1 MAILGELTVEIG
13 GDTSGLK
20 KAEAEVKKSSNRM
33 EQAFSRLGSAIAAA
47 ISVETAR
54 QVTLIADR
62 MTRLEGTV
70 RRLTKS
76 TGDFEKVWSK
86 LIDVSNENGAA
97 IQDTTALFQRFQ
109 LALGKVTDSND
120 DILSFVDTLQ
130 KIGRLGGSS
139 AEEMS
144 NALTQL
150 SQGFTGGIIRAEEW
164 NSITDQMPYLLKI
177 AADNIEGLNGDIG
190 KLRDAMLAG
199 QLTADTF
206 YKAIKRGSE
215 GINDEFEDLPDT
227 IDLAS
232 QKLNNNLSVAISN
245 IDKKLGASENIAEFI
260 GSMADLID
268 KLGKMGY
275 ESDKAAKGVG
285 GVSEAMI
292 NTDNRIKSLRMT
304 ISDLESAMDGDSF
317 ADGIVRFFE
326 GDDLE
331 GNLKKAR
338 ADLER
343 EVALYKQLE
352 KRMISEL
359 GKGVGIEDASEIG
372 GEEPEKKGDTKK
384 PKPKLGTGTGVD
396 KATQRRIQNEKE
408 AAQTLLDDIYLAS
421 LDQKDRL
428 LALEQEQLEQLMD
441 NYEKG
446 YITFEEYQT
455 AMAQTGKDFAEQ
467 RAEIEKKNTEE
478 IARAYQALGN
488 TIGNEL
494 GNALAGTQSW
504 SDAMRGI
511 IGNLA
516 SQFIAAGITSAFGG
530 AIGGGNVFSGLFTGG
545 GNAMGGGTSGMLAH
559 PINERGVPEIYSQ
572 NGQQYLLPTGGPG
585 RVEPLQRA
593 GGGAPNVSIV
603 SMGEPQQV
611 SAVSM
616 NDGEIR
622 VMIDNA
628 INQYDKALNAQLST
642 GKGRTAKSL
651 QAGFQVKR
659 NLGIK

>member
-20 KAEAEVKKSSNRM
+20 KAETEVKKSSNRM
-33 EQAFSRLGSAIAAA
+33 EQSFSRLGSAIAAA

-54 QVTLIADR
+54 QVALIADR

-109 LALGKVTDSND
+109 MTMDNIVDSND
-120 DILSFVDTLQ
+120 DVLSFVDTLQ

-150 SQGFTGGIIRAEEW
+150 SQGFAGGIIRAEEF
-164 NSITDQMPYLLKI
+164 NSVSEQMPFLLKI

-190 KLRDAMLAG
+190 ALRKAMLDG

-232 QKLNNNLSVAISN
+232 QKFNNNLSVAISKL
-245 IDKKLGASENIAEFI
+245 DKQIGASENIASFI
-260 GSMADLID
+260 SSMATLIEY
-268 KLGKMGY
+268 LSSSGLERGGL
-275 ESDKAAKGVG
+275 AKTTEEIGNEIV
-285 GVSEAMI
+285 A
-292 NTDNRIKSLRMT
+292 TDARIKSLKLT
-304 ISDLESAMDGDSF
+304 IEELESAVSGDSVS
-317 ADGIVRFFE
+317 DKLVRFFE
-326 GDDLE
+326 GDDLQASLAE
-331 GNLKKAR
+331 NRRKLEEEEKLY
-338 ADLER
+338 ADLYGR
-343 EVALYKQLE
+343 LE
-352 KRMISEL
+352 STMAGEL
-359 GKGVGIEDASEIG
+359 PSNKGTTGIT
-372 GEEPEKKGDTKK
+372 EPTT
-384 PKPKLGTGTGVD
+384 P
-396 KATQRRIQNEKE
+396 KATLGATTSDDKVLKNEKE

-421 LDQKDRL
+421 LNQKDRL

-446 YITFEEYQT
+446 YITFEEHQA
-455 AMAQTGKDFAEQ
+455 AMVQTGKDFAEQ
-467 RAEIEKKNTEE
+467 RAEIEKKNVNE
-478 IARAYQALGN
+478 ISMAYQQLGN

-494 GNALAGTQSW
+494 GNALAQTQSW
-504 SDAMRGI
+504 SDAMRSI

-516 SQFIAAGITSAFGG
+516 SQLITAGITSAFGG
-530 AIGGGNVFSGLFTGG
+530 SVGGGNLFSGLFTGG

-559 PINERGVPEIYSQ
+559 PINERGVPEVYEQ

-585 RVEPLQRA
+585 RVEPLQKSS
-593 GGGAPNVSIV
+593 GGSPNVSIV